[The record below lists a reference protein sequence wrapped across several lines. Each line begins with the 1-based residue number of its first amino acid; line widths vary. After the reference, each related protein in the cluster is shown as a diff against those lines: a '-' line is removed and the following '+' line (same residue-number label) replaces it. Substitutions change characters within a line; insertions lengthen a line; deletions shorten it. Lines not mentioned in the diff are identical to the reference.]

1 MKKIYVVFIASN
13 FKSGKVIR
21 FFTRGKYNHVAFS
34 YEPYISEIYSF
45 ARYNYYESLLGGFGP
60 EYSNR
65 YLCQG
70 KDIKIKVCQYEVT
83 KEHYERI
90 KEKLDYY
97 GQARTRYNILSV
109 LTYPFRKQVEL
120 PDTHTCISFMLEL
133 LELDNRIT
141 INKLETML
149 SKNIIYE
156 GNLSN
161 RLAYFA
167 PPDEDEFFVR
177 KNRFVVWGK
186 TCLYCYGMLAT
197 LVRLHIFHT

>member
-1 MKKIYVVFIASN
+1 MKKIYIVFIASN
-13 FKSGKVIR
+13 FKSGKLIR
-21 FFTRGKYNHVAFS
+21 FFTRGRYNHIAFS
-34 YEPYISEIYSF
+34 HEPYISEVYSF

-70 KDIKIKVCQYEVT
+70 KDIAIKICQYDVAEG
-83 KEHYERI
+83 HYERI

-97 GQARTRYNILSV
+97 GKTKTRYNILSV
-109 LTYPFRKQVEL
+109 LTYPLKKQVEL

-133 LELDNRIT
+133 LELNNNIT

-149 SKNIIYE
+149 SKSVIYE

-161 RLAYFA
+161 RLSYVAA
-167 PPDEDEFFVR
+167 LDEDEFFVR
-177 KNRFVVWGK
+177 KKRLDVWRK
-186 TCLYCYGMLAT
+186 NCLYYYWLFAT
-197 LVRLHIFHT
+197 LVRIHI